1 MMKQSPLS
9 RKGAKPQRITLL
21 TIQDHMKEINSKPT
35 LRLRACLPVGRS
47 LCANYYSDETIA
59 GIYSTPGQ

>member
-9 RKGAKPQRITLL
+9 RKGAAPDTLL